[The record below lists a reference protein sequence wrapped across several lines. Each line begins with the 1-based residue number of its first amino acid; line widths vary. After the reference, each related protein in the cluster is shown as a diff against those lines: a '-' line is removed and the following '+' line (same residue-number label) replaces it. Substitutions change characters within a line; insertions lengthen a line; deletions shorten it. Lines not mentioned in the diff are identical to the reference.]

1 MNKAL
6 SLSKYEQL
14 ADEALKNIPNQRTRD
29 IVSLRF
35 GLKDGQRRTLEAIGQ
50 QYGITRER
58 VRQVEEAAF
67 SDLAASSLVGL
78 LKPAFQTID
87 NFLNQEG
94 QLAREER
101 MLSSL
106 TGIDQPH
113 PARGALFFI
122 LSLGQPYQR
131 FVESD
136 KFHPLWANSINALN
150 RLEKL
155 NALLIKKLEGNQ
167 EPVSLDY
174 VLSSAKEVANGL
186 PKRALLSYLDAT
198 KQIGQ
203 NGFGQFGLAKWPAI
217 NPRGAKDKAY
227 IIFKE
232 QNRPLHFREVTE
244 LINQA
249 NLGNNLAQAQ
259 TVHNELIK
267 DNRFILVGRGTYAL
281 KEWGYQPGTVKDII
295 VQTLKQ
301 NGSLT
306 KEQILD
312 KVLEARLVKS
322 NTVLIN
328 LQNRKYF
335 AREGN
340 GKYSLAK

>member
-6 SLSKYEQL
+6 PLSKYEQL

-113 PARGALFFI
+113 PARGALFLF
-122 LSLGQPYQR
+122 
-131 FVESD
+131 
-136 KFHPLWANSINALN
+136 
-150 RLEKL
+150 
-155 NALLIKKLEGNQ
+155 
-167 EPVSLDY
+167 
-174 VLSSAKEVANGL
+174 
-186 PKRALLSYLDAT
+186 
-198 KQIGQ
+198 
-203 NGFGQFGLAKWPAI
+203 
-217 NPRGAKDKAY
+217 
-227 IIFKE
+227 
-232 QNRPLHFREVTE
+232 
-244 LINQA
+244 
-249 NLGNNLAQAQ
+249 
-259 TVHNELIK
+259 
-267 DNRFILVGRGTYAL
+267 LV
-281 KEWGYQPGTVKDII
+281 
-295 VQTLKQ
+295 
-301 NGSLT
+301 
-306 KEQILD
+306 
-312 KVLEARLVKS
+312 
-322 NTVLIN
+322 
-328 LQNRKYF
+328 
-335 AREGN
+335 
-340 GKYSLAK
+340 